1 MIATAHYNRCSER
14 FRRNVCTVIS
24 YGRTI
29 RANLVAGQMKGLP
42 R

>member
-1 MIATAHYNRCSER
+1 MIATARYNRCSES
-14 FRRNVCTVIS
+14 FRRYVCTVIS

-29 RANLVAGQMKGLP
+29 RTNLVAD